1 MLDVVVEGR
10 GGRAVD
16 GAAGGI
22 VVSKVAF
29 RGLVLGAGVI

>member
-1 MLDVVVEGR
+1 MLDVLVEGR

-16 GAAGGI
+16 WATGGI

-29 RGLVLGAGVI
+29 RGLVLGAGVT